1 MPVSVTVEVEERLA
15 YAHSTGSVSLAETVE
30 AIVAVAGS
38 ADFQPHFGVLV
49 DLRKMESAPGVS
61 EVIEIVSALDNVKR
75 LVPGRIALVA
85 ENVAHFRLAQLA
97 SALARAAGLNQ
108 RAFRDIDGARAWLG
122 PA

>member
-15 YAHSTGSVSLAETVE
+15 YARSIGSVSLGETVE

-49 DLRKMESAPGVS
+49 DLRKMETAPGVS
-61 EVIEIVSALDNVKR
+61 EVVEIVSALDNVKR
-75 LVPGRIALVA
+75 LVPGPIALVA
-85 ENVAHFRLAQLA
+85 ENVGHFRLAQLA

-108 RAFRDIDGARAWLG
+108 RAFRDIDGARAWLTR
-122 PA
+122 P